1 MHYVSRVYIYNY
13 IYCIYMYVRTYVP
26 TYITLHYI
34 TRHYIPYYSIPL
46 HTIPYCTITVHT
58 IPYHTIAYHSIP
70 YHTLHTHTYAEVLGF
85 SQPCI
90 STLTLVD
97 AATSSARGASARKPP
112 TSSVSPVYSSWA
124 DRWGLVLSHINPQMT
139 LPKNEDLSHKTI
151 SGWWF

>member
-1 MHYVSRVYIYNY
+1 
-13 IYCIYMYVRTYVP
+13 MYVRTYVR
-26 TYITLHYI
+26 TYIHTLHYITLHYI
-34 TRHYIPYYSIPL
+34 TRHYIPYYSIPF
-46 HTIPYCTITVHT
+46 HTIT
-58 IPYHTIAYHSIP
+58 YHTILYHNCTYHSIP
-70 YHTLHTHTYAEVLGF
+70 YYSIPFHSIPYTTHTYAEVLGF
-85 SQPCI
+85 SQPYI

-139 LPKNEDLSHKTI
+139 LSKNEDLSHKTI